1 MSLQRKSS
9 RTRPWWRHHI
19 PVRTTVVMISALVIL
34 SSIGM
39 TDGRAAMTTPQLVV
53 GKEVALPRLPDDF
66 GAVSVT
72 WDPINQNY
80 VIVEVPYDGGADD
93 LVRWRRFD
101 PATER
106 ITAVRELRSSVFW
119 GSDNLRLGLVSAW
132 DGSGVVVFF
141 SHLPGLRSMR
151 IGADDTARWQ
161 RVSGKVWEVAATTM
175 ASGQALAAYDVP
187 YDAYGLETLR
197 YSGKERTWTTKVTAS
212 PWDTNPT
219 VTSVGPH
226 ALLAWETPAGIS
238 AARVDAAAG
247 VATPPT
253 GIPVA
258 TGANQPALTSLGDGA
273 LAVWRRAD
281 GGLAARTLTD
291 LGQSAGEEFA
301 VVDSSSD
308 PRRPGAITVEG
319 VPVVAW
325 FDGGTGGA
333 LRARTVSPAAG
344 DVHELAAATS
354 WPQRF
359 SSPAMARGRAREFAV
374 AYRAEDGVKLRL
386 LQVNP

>member
-1 MSLQRKSS
+1 MSIERRQSPNTWK
-9 RTRPWWRHHI
+9 WRRRM
-19 PVRTTVVMISALVIL
+19 PARAAVVVVSALVIV

-39 TDGRAAMTTPQLVV
+39 TDGRAATTTPQLVV

-66 GAVSVT
+66 GAVTVT

-80 VIVEVPYDGGADD
+80 VIVEAPYDGGADD

-101 PATER
+101 PVTGE
-106 ITAVRELRSSVFW
+106 ITAARDLRSTTFW
-119 GSDNLRLGLVSAW
+119 GSDNRRLGLVSAW

-141 SHLPGLRSMR
+141 SHWPGLRSMR
-151 IGADDTARWQ
+151 IGADDSARWQ
-161 RVSGKVWEVAATTM
+161 RVSGKVWEVAVTTL
-175 ASGQALAAYDVP
+175 ASGQALAAYDLP
-187 YDAYGLETLR
+187 YDGYGLETLR
-197 YSGKERTWTTKVTAS
+197 YTGGARTWNTKVTAS

-219 VTSVGPH
+219 VAGVGAH

-238 AARVDAAAG
+238 AGRVDAATG

-273 LAVWRRAD
+273 LAVWRRAG

-291 LGQSAGEEFA
+291 LGQSTADEFA
-301 VVDSSSD
+301 VIGPAND
-308 PRRPGAITVEG
+308 PRRPGAITVAG

-325 FDGGTGGA
+325 FDDGLGGA
-333 LRARTVSPAAG
+333 LRARTATPALG
-344 DVHELAAATS
+344 EVHELSATTS

-359 SSPAMARGRAREFAV
+359 SPPAMAHGRPRELAV
-374 AYRAEDGVKLRL
+374 AYRTSDGVKLRL
-386 LQVNP
+386 VQVNP